1 LRCFAWQF
9 NFDFHLTPL
18 VVIWALRCAMIRLAA
33 LVYLPLYVI
42 TAFSVISDRII
53 SC

>member
-9 NFDFHLTPL
+9 NFDFHLTLL